1 MEPETV
7 RTGAGKCLEILTDY
21 CTQLRL
27 FVVGFFCLFQSR
39 LLLLLAER
47 SFLRGK
53 NRIHR
58 VTLLALMIAMD
69 VVLSPLMRI
78 EGMAPMSSVM
88 NIIAG
93 VLLGPLYGTLMA
105 LVCGLIRMTFL
116 GIPPLA
122 LTGAVFGAFFAGLF
136 YQWGQKLGWS
146 MLGEIFGTGIIGSLL
161 SYPVMVWF
169 TGSKQNFYWFI
180 YTPRFIGATLIGS
193 VIAWLV
199 LVKLKET
206 RVFKQT
212 QELFL
217 GGYFYENKR

>member
-1 MEPETV
+1 ME
-7 RTGAGKCLEILTDY
+7 
-21 CTQLRL
+21 
-27 FVVGFFCLFQSR
+27 
-39 LLLLLAER
+39 
-47 SFLRGK
+47 K

-122 LTGAVFGAFFAGLF
+122 LTGAVFG
-136 YQWGQKLGWS
+136 
-146 MLGEIFGTGIIGSLL
+146 SLL

>member
-1 MEPETV
+1 ME
-7 RTGAGKCLEILTDY
+7 
-21 CTQLRL
+21 
-27 FVVGFFCLFQSR
+27 
-39 LLLLLAER
+39 
-47 SFLRGK
+47 K

-122 LTGAVFGAFFAGLF
+122 LTGAVFGGFIL
-136 YQWGQKLGWS
+136 S
-146 MLGEIFGTGIIGSLL
+146 MGTKIRL
-161 SYPVMVWF
+161 VDARR
-169 TGSKQNFYWFI
+169 NFWY
-180 YTPRFIGATLIGS
+180 RHH
-193 VIAWLV
+193 WLV
-199 LVKLKET
+199 IVLSCNGLVYW
-206 RVFKQT
+206 Q
-212 QELFL
+212 
-217 GGYFYENKR
+217 